1 MKIALAQIN
10 PTVGALDENN
20 MRIRSA
26 ITEAQSKGADL
37 IVFPELAVTGYPP
50 LDLLEYNSFIDE
62 NLNSLKKIARAAFNI
77 TVIVGYVD
85 RDPTPRKP
93 ILFNAAAV
101 CRNGT
106 VTDTVYKTLLPT
118 YDVFDEARY
127 FTPAPRTTGIIDING
142 SKIALTICEDIW
154 NTGLVQHAPSI
165 HYTIDPVAQVMQ
177 YKPDMLINIA
187 ASPYSIDKPY
197 TRLRMMAAIA
207 RKHQTPLLYVNQVG
221 GNDQLIFDGMSKA
234 FTAHGDCSATAK
246 QFQEDIL
253 ILETDTLDTS
263 TAASA
268 HQQHSITETDTLD
281 TSTAASAH
289 QQHSITE
296 TDTLG
301 TSTAASA
308 HQQHSITETDTLGTS
323 TAASAHQ
330 QHSITETDT
339 LGTST
344 AASACPPEEEIFN
357 ALTLGVHDYMKK
369 CGFTKAVIGLSGGI
383 DSSLV
388 AAIAVSALGRD
399 TVTGL
404 LMPSRFSSQ
413 SSLDDAHALAQN
425 LGITT
430 HTMNIDHL
438 FELFLQTTAPLFSGM
453 PEDTTEENLQARIR
467 GTLLMAFSNK
477 FNALVLTTGNKSEL
491 SVGYCTLYGDMAGGL
506 AVISDVPKTMVYTLA
521 KYVNSPAYA
530 DVPCIPKNV
539 LTKPPSAE
547 LRPDQTDQDSLPPYS
562 TLDTIITQYI
572 EKFKSADEIAAFNP
586 QLPQSVLSDII
597 KKIHYSE
604 YKRYQA
610 APGLK
615 ISGKAFGL
623 GRRMPIAQK
632 WQ

>member
-281 TSTAASAH
+281 
-289 QQHSITE
+289 
-296 TDTLG
+296 
-301 TSTAASA
+301 
-308 HQQHSITETDTLGTS
+308 TS